1 MANTSIE
8 PKPVALSTTFAVL
21 HDARRELR
29 VAADNSIELA
39 EKLAA
44 GAIRFARKL
53 VSHLDEA
60 AGEVLARAEHAIATG
75 VQEGRERAAQHAAA

>member
-1 MANTSIE
+1 MATTSLE
-8 PKPVALSTTFAVL
+8 AKPVALSTAFAVL

-29 VAADNSIELA
+29 LAADNSIELA

-44 GAIRFARKL
+44 GAIRFARK
-53 VSHLDEA
+53 VVGHLDDA

-75 VQEGRERAAQHAAA
+75 VQDGRERAQAAAA